1 MINFYFPCRL
11 VLFSSFL
18 AVAGCG
24 EKSIDYYAANQKEAV
39 EVMVK
44 CQAKGLAMVND
55 KNCVNAIEGNAKS
68 AHAASLQQREAR
80 REALKKWAEQAEALS
95 KK

>member
-1 MINFYFPCRL
+1 MINFYSPCRL
-11 VLFSSFL
+11 VLFFSLL

-39 EVMVK
+39 EVIAE
-44 CQAKGLAMVND
+44 CEAKGLAMVND
-55 KNCVNAIEGNAKS
+55 KNCLNAVEGNAR
-68 AHAASLQQREAR
+68 AYHAASLVQREAR
-80 REALKKWAEQAEALS
+80 REALKKWTEQAEAAS